1 MKNQLA
7 LKLVF
12 LSLVLSSCGLIGDS
26 NSPQQTSE
34 STTSQEAAATDDLFS
49 QTLEETETTAQNDS
63 PANSELEDLKSLE
76 SDFSPVA
83 PNEAPT
89 VAETPQIQE
98 EAPVLVKESIP
109 EIKDEV
115 MPASYSDSN
124 EIKTYK
130 VQKGETLMQI
140 AFKIYGD
147 ISRWKDIKAMN
158 SEKITN
164 NSSLMANTSL
174 KYRAPQTPFVWNP
187 NGTPYMIK
195 NGETLGTISKTVYST
210 PKKWKNIWENNRPL
224 IKNPNVIYAGFTLYY
239 PGANMANFVQPEEIQ
254 TEKLAVKAASV
265 LPVQAPEKMIEEL
278 IAEEEVKANQMAE
291 KKIAQSEPEIE
302 EDQNEDDFVDSM
314 EDQLNRKPSS
324 SNIITK
330 EAVTLK
336 PEQQAMVDEATQSLS
351 APQRSSANEIDLINN
366 ISAPLK
372 DDAPVEAEEE
382 IAPDIDE
389 ELQVL
394 N

>member
-1 MKNQLA
+1 LKNQLA

-34 STTSQEAAATDDLFS
+34 STQEAAATDDLFA
-49 QTLEETETTAQNDS
+49 QTMEETGATAQNDS
-63 PANSELEDLKSLE
+63 PANDELDDLKSLE

-98 EAPVLVKESIP
+98 EAPVLVEESIP
-109 EIKDEV
+109 EIKNEV
-115 MPASYSDSN
+115 MPPAFSDSG
-124 EIKTYK
+124 EVKTYK

-158 SEKITN
+158 SEKLTN
-164 NSSLMANTSL
+164 NSSLMANTTL

-195 NGETLGTISKTVYST
+195 NGETLGTISNTVYST
-210 PKKWKNIWENNRPL
+210 PKKWKNIWENNKPL

-254 TEKLAVKAASV
+254 TEKPAVKAAV
-265 LPVQAPEKMIEEL
+265 ALPVQAPEKMIEEL
-278 IAEEEVKANQMAE
+278 IAEEEIKANQMAE
-291 KKIAQSEPEIE
+291 KEIAQTEPEIAE
-302 EDQNEDDFVDSM
+302 EQDEDYFVDSM
-314 EDQLNRKPSS
+314 EDQLNRKPSA
-324 SNIITK
+324 SNTTAK
-330 EAVTLK
+330 EAATLK

-366 ISAPLK
+366 VSAPLQS
-372 DDAPVEAEEE
+372 DVPVQAEEE